1 MTDAP
6 FTETHREPQQ
16 LAADLRVR
24 AECISGLDWEAPAT
38 ASMMREAAA
47 ALDAA
52 LAEIDRLGA
61 ENLALWTERQ
71 ARIFPEQ
78 LRQAEAAR
86 RKT

>member
-6 FTETHREPQQ
+6 FTETHRATLRTWLSLGDSTPA
-16 LAADLRVR
+16 LPSFDAAIV
-24 AECISGLDWEAPAT
+24 
-38 ASMMREAAA
+38 
-47 ALDAA
+47 AA
-52 LAEIDRLGA
+52 LAEIDRLTA
-61 ENLALWTERQ
+61 ENRELWAERQ